1 MSGERAV
8 AKYVIIS
15 PVKDERKYIETT
27 IKSVVS
33 QTVIP
38 LRWIIVDDGSRD
50 GTSEVIRKHS
60 KEIPWIELVKIDR
73 GPERRVGRAEVSAF
87 IQGYSPL
94 ATIDHEF
101 VVKLDGDLDLPAD
114 YFEKLFAEFRRD
126 DTLGIASGIFF
137 EKQNER
143 WSLSSIPDY
152 HAAGASKVM
161 RVECYR
167 QIGGFIQEPGWDT
180 VDEIR
185 ARARGWKTCHFKN
198 LIFYHLRPE
207 GSSSG
212 YDRRGRMCGAI
223 DYRSGTGLLF
233 FLLKAIQRM
242 MFGEP
247 RFVMGFW
254 MSVGFFEALVLRKPK
269 LVTAEEERLYRKL
282 LNTRITARVRTLGSA
297 LRRRMWAFS

>member
-1 MSGERAV
+1 MAGERAL

-15 PVKDERKYIETT
+15 PVKDEGEYIETT

-33 QTVIP
+33 QTVTP
-38 LRWIIVDDGSRD
+38 SRWIIVDDGSRD
-50 GTSEVIRKHS
+50 GTTDIIRKYS
-60 KEIPWIELVKIDR
+60 KKIPWIDLLKIER
-73 GPERRVGRAEVSAF
+73 GAERRIGVAEVNAF
-87 IQGYSPL
+87 IHGYSSL

-101 VVKLDGDLDLPAD
+101 VVKLDGDLDLPVD
-114 YFEKLFAEFRRD
+114 YFERLFAEFRRD

-137 EKQNER
+137 EKQSKA
-143 WSLSSIPDY
+143 WTLSSIPDY

-185 ARARGWKTCHFKN
+185 ARALGWKTRHFKD
-198 LIFYHLRPE
+198 LIFYHLKPE
-207 GSSSG
+207 GSASG

-242 MFGEP
+242 IFGEP
-247 RFVMGFW
+247 KVVVGFW
-254 MSVGFFEALVLRKPK
+254 MSVGFFEALLLRKPK
-269 LVTAEEERLYRKL
+269 LVTAEEQRLYRKL
-282 LNTRITARVRTLGSA
+282 LNTRITARVRTLGSV
-297 LRRRMWAFS
+297 LRRRVLALN